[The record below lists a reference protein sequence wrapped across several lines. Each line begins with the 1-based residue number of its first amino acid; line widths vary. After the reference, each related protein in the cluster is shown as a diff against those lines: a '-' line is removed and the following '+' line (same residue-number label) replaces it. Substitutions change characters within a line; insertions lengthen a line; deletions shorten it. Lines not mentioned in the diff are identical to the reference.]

1 MNITYIA
8 SSGNVYPLEATRI
21 RIKDANFHSWN
32 FKAESTELVHGSRIA
47 MFRKQSTTYEVLL
60 IIRGTPVA
68 RAAILNALHDDFEN
82 DLRKLKA
89 GRIVWGD
96 WYCDCY
102 IVTSDTNPHPDVE
115 QFTENKINIMIPSGF
130 WMREETREFSAVT
143 PTPTGYLDY
152 PYNYEYDYTPTESTA
167 VIWETE
173 SPFASDFVM
182 SIYGPCV
189 NPRVTINGY
198 PYVVNASIPNGE
210 TLVIDSKKHTV
221 MMGDTNLFD
230 SRGKEYS
237 VFEKIPAGAL
247 DVAWDGFDFSIT
259 LLEERSEPKW

>member
-8 SSGNVYPLEATRI
+8 SSGNVYPLITKQI
-21 RIKDANFHSWN
+21 RLKNANFHAWE
-32 FKAESTELVHGSRIA
+32 FKAESTELVYGSRVSQ
-47 MFRKQSTTYEVLL
+47 FRKQSPTYQATIV
-60 IIRGTPVA
+60 IRGNPIA
-68 RAAILNALHDDFEN
+68 RMAVLNALHDDFEN
-82 DLRKLKA
+82 DIRKLQPGK
-89 GRIVWGD
+89 IIWGE

-102 IVTSDTNPHPDVE
+102 ITASETVPSGDVNHW
-115 QFTENKINIMIPSGF
+115 TENSIDIFIPSGF

-143 PTPTGYLDY
+143 PTQTGYLDY
-152 PYNYEYDYTPTESTA
+152 PYDYEYDYTPTESTS
-167 VIWETE
+167 VIWETG
-173 SPFASDFVM
+173 SPFPSDFVM
-182 SIYGPCV
+182 TINGPCT

-198 PYVVNASIPNGE
+198 PYVVNASIPIGE

-230 SRGKEYS
+230 ARGKEYS

-259 LLEERSEPKW
+259 LMEERSEPKW

>member
-8 SSGNVYPLEATRI
+8 SSGNVYPLITKQI
-21 RIKDANFHSWN
+21 RLKNANFHAWE
-32 FKAESTELVHGSRIA
+32 FKAESTELVYGSRVSQ
-47 MFRKQSTTYEVLL
+47 FRKQSPTYQATIV
-60 IIRGTPVA
+60 IRGNPIA
-68 RAAILNALHDDFEN
+68 RIAVLNALHDDFEN
-82 DLRKLKA
+82 DIRKLQPGK
-89 GRIVWGD
+89 IIWGE

-102 IVTSDTNPHPDVE
+102 ITASETVPSGDVNHW
-115 QFTENKINIMIPSGF
+115 TENSIDIFIPSGF

-152 PYNYEYDYTPTESTA
+152 PYDYEYDYTPTESTA

-173 SPFASDFVM
+173 SPFPSDFVM
-182 SIYGPCV
+182 TINGPCT

-198 PYVVNASIPNGE
+198 PYVVNASIPIGE

-230 SRGKEYS
+230 ARGKEYS

-259 LLEERSEPKW
+259 LMEERSEPKW

>member
-8 SSGNVYPLEATRI
+8 SSGNVYPLITKQI
-21 RIKDANFHSWN
+21 RLKNANFHTWE
-32 FKAESTELVHGSRIA
+32 FKAESTELVYGSRVSQ
-47 MFRKQSTTYEVLL
+47 FRKQSPTYQATIV
-60 IIRGTPVA
+60 IRGNPIAKMAV
-68 RAAILNALHDDFEN
+68 LSALHDDFEN
-82 DLRKLKA
+82 DLRKLQPGKIIC
-89 GRIVWGD
+89 GE

-102 IVTSDTNPHPDVE
+102 ITASETVPSGDVKHW
-115 QFTENKINIMIPSGF
+115 TENSIDIFIPSGF
-130 WMREETREFSAVT
+130 WVREETKGFSAVT

-152 PYNYEYDYTPTESTA
+152 PYDYEYDYTPTESTA

-173 SPFASDFVM
+173 SPFPSDFVM
-182 SIYGPCV
+182 TINGPCT

-198 PYVVNASIPNGE
+198 PYVVNASIPIGE

-230 SRGKEYS
+230 ARGKEYS